1 MENYQEFIQNILE
14 TRGRFVCGDEYHERH
29 HILPKCMGG
38 TNDEDNLIDLFA
50 REHFEAHRLL
60 ALENPD
66 NDKLVYAYTCMAFLK
81 NDYEHRYKLSPEEY
95 EEARK
100 IHAEMISN
108 RYIGEGNPFYGKNHT
123 EKTRQKIREL
133 NSGRV
138 FSEETRKKMSESLSG
153 ERNPMFGKHLT
164 QEQID
169 NMKQKMS
176 GENNPMYGISP
187 KERMDE
193 ETYNLW
199 KKHLSEKL
207 SGENNPMFGKTRS
220 EEFKEKN
227 RQSHLGKK
235 ASENTKKKMSISH
248 QGKTWTK
255 EQREKM
261 SGENHPMHGR
271 HHSKESKE
279 KISCSKSGYNAKHTN
294 PIINIDT
301 NNIYYSSSIAENDT
315 NIDQS
320 SILKCCKGVYKTAGG
335 YNWKYI
341 YDYITKD
348 GTIIPGA
355 IALGI
360 ITEEEYLKNIKLKEN

>member
-1 MENYQEFIQNILE
+1 MGTYEEFINDILN
-14 TRGRFVCGDEYHERH
+14 TRGRFNCGEEYHERH
-29 HILPKCMGG
+29 HIIPKSCGG
-38 TNDEDNLIDLFA
+38 GNEKENLIDLYA
-50 REHFEAHRLL
+50 KEHFEAHKLL
-60 ALENPD
+60 AKENPD
-66 NDKLVYAYTCMAFLK
+66 NDKLIYAYTCMAFLK
-81 NDYEHRYKLSPEEY
+81 NDYEHRYELSPEEY

-108 RYIGEGNPFYGKNHT
+108 RYTGEGNPFYGKIHT
-123 EKTRQKIREL
+123 EEARQKIRES

-138 FSEETRKKMSESLSG
+138 PSEETRKKMSDSLSG

-164 QEQID
+164 QEQI
-169 NMKQKMS
+169 NNIKQKMS

-199 KKHLSEKL
+199 RKHLSEKL
-207 SGENNPMFGKTRS
+207 SGENNPMFGKTHS
-220 EEFKEKN
+220 EESKEKN
-227 RQSHLGKK
+227 RQSHLGKR
-235 ASENTKKKMSISH
+235 ASENTKKKMSVSH

-261 SGENHPMHGR
+261 SGENHPMYGR

-279 KISCSKSGYNAKHTN
+279 KMSSSKSGYNAKHTN
-294 PIINIDT
+294 PIINVDT

-315 NIDQS
+315 NVDQS
-320 SILKCCKGVYKTAGG
+320 SILKCCKGIYKTAGG

-341 YDYITKD
+341 YDYITKN

-360 ITEEEYLKNIKLKEN
+360 ITEEEYLKTIQN